1 MALVRSLS
9 AFRLRGRTLSSDLL
23 NIIMLNI
30 TLFLFLNTFILNI
43 IMFRPL
49 DRILLYIINL
59 HHIFCN
65 TPVARGPREAT
76 YLDVL

>member
-1 MALVRSLS
+1 MH
-9 AFRLRGRTLSSDLL
+9 FDCGRTLSSDLLL

-65 TPVARGPREAT
+65 TPVARVPGPP
-76 YLDVL
+76 